1 MINKESMQELL
12 DDSNALDWR
21 LSTWEVRAQGPEWNR
36 LVVVPCA
43 LILETDVFIIPHV
56 GIAER
61 KSVLDLID
69 DLSKRRKMMVHP
81 LLNKNE

>member
-21 LSTWEVRAQGPEWNR
+21 LEVRAQGPEWNR

-56 GIAER
+56 VIAER
-61 KSVLDLID
+61 KSVLDLFD